1 MLIQQLLLLV
11 LVMLIWQ
18 TTTAKPRQIPCWI
31 QNWISTTLRFEA
43 GSHQWQLT
51 KSYWTQLPA
60 VERFML
66 MTVRRSLVLLLQ
78 LQLIVTI
85 CNNYVKLTNV
95 QSNAFN
101 ALNTND
107 IFPMLSLIMLMIAP
121 DFWGSWYWRH
131 LAMQLVTVIFTRRHL
146 NTSNRIIVTQPLFSS
161 VTI

>member
-18 TTTAKPRQIPCWI
+18 TTTANRDKYLVEFKTEYQQPSDLKLGHISGNS
-31 QNWISTTLRFEA
+31 QNHTERSC
-43 GSHQWQLT
+43 QQ
-51 KSYWTQLPA
+51 Q
-60 VERFML
+60 ERFML

-146 NTSNRIIVTQPLFSS
+146 NTSNRIIVTQPLFGS